1 MLKKFEDPERASKRK
16 KRSQETIITQRA
28 KAGKSET
35 TEIIEGHLILQLIH
49 WLQPNRNGE
58 ELKAQRK
65 GSLLSNR
72 NIGGSNSSAVVKIY
86 FLVQD
91 PNRGSQMKKIQP
103 HQFVLL

>member
-1 MLKKFEDPERASKRK
+1 MSKKFEEAESASKR

-35 TEIIEGHLILQLIH
+35 TESIEGHLILQLIH
-49 WLQPNRNGE
+49 WLQTNRNGE

-72 NIGGSNSSAVVKIY
+72 NIGGSNSSAVVKFY
-86 FLVQD
+86 FLVKD